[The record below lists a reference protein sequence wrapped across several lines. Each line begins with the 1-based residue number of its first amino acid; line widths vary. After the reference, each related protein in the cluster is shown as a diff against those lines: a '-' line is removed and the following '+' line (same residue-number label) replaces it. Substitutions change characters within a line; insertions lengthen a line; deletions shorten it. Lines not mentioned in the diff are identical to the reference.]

1 MKYSQFK
8 NILIIIG
15 FQLLIVGALFSQLKQ
30 SEIRKSFAFPLAH
43 PDSSY
48 QLEDRYIIKQTMN
61 VSIGSTQ
68 LLMGKDYIW
77 DSQNNKL
84 KLFEEAFEK
93 LKNNTDNQLY
103 VSYKVFPLTFKEKY
117 FRRQLITRTDSLRGT
132 IVQATES
139 APAFSIENIFSKE
152 LQANGSLTRGFT
164 VGSNRDMSLNSGFR
178 MQMSGK
184 LSEGVDVVAVLT
196 DENTPI
202 QPEGNTQTLQEI
214 DKVFIELKTKD
225 MSTTLGDFNISY
237 AGNEFSRI
245 NRKLQ
250 GGMGTAKY
258 DAGFSN
264 GNIILSGAVTKG
276 KFHTNQ
282 FTGIEGVQ
290 GPYRLV
296 GKNQERS
303 IIIIAGSERV
313 YVDGELMKRGD
324 NNDYIIDYALAEL
337 TFSSKKLVHGN
348 SRIVIDFEY
357 TDRQYSRNF
366 ISGKISSNFLKDRIS
381 LSTTFIREGDD
392 FDNPIDLTLSEND
405 KAMLRNAGDD
415 RFDAAQDGA
424 NFIGTGKGQYIRIDT
439 IIQAQPKIIYRF
451 APGDTA
457 AHYSVNFSYVGEG
470 RGDYAK
476 ISIGHFNFVGIG
488 SGNYLPVRF
497 LPLPQLQTIFDVD
510 VKSTITDE
518 LKLTGEAA
526 VSSFDAN
533 RFSKI
538 NDDDNR
544 GGAYKFGL
552 QYNPKDVKFGNINFG
567 TFDFKLIER
576 IVTRQFRSIDRMS
589 DVEFDRKW
597 NIFNATETDE
607 EITEGSLIYNPVKDL
622 AIGTGYGRMRRGNVF
637 NSDRLEGN
645 FSLNKV
651 SMPRFEYKI
660 ESINSEDKF
669 NDLKSN
675 WLRQIGGVEFS
686 KSYVTTYF
694 KYENEI
700 RKTYSMLTDSMK
712 KGSFSFQEYSPK
724 ILLGNIFNSSF
735 SVEYRWR
742 VDNLYSRKQIRKE
755 SNTLTQIYSLAMRPI
770 LNLSANIDVT
780 YRNRK
785 YTSEFKQIA
794 GGNSET
800 ILLRWFTRYAALNRG
815 VETDLLYDVATQKS
829 AKLERVFQRVEKGSG
844 SYIYIGDIDNN
855 GIATEDEF
863 RPTRFDGDYI
873 LLTLPSDNLTPVVD
887 LKSNLRFKLVPA
899 KFISNETLAGRI
911 SNMVSLETFLRI
923 EEKST
928 IPDQRKIYLLNLNS
942 FLSDSFTISGNR
954 GITQD
959 INILENDPAFSLRL
973 RYQERKGL
981 VQYAAATERSFNR
994 DRSVRLR
1001 WQLVKEISNQID
1013 YENKIN
1019 QVIASQENYRVRNI
1033 GSNFVISDWMY
1044 RPEPRFEFGFKIGL
1058 GKAKNKSTTHITNA
1072 DINTQGVRI
1081 IYSFKNRGIARVEF
1095 NREEV
1100 QITGATQN
1108 IPFELTAGR
1117 VLGKT
1122 WLWRLAFE
1130 YRVTS
1135 FIQTSIYYDGRK
1147 EAQLKINHQMR
1158 GEVRAFF

>member
-1 MKYSQFK
+1 MKNFQFK
-8 NILIIIG
+8 NIFILIG
-15 FQLLIVGALFSQLKQ
+15 FQLLISSSALSQIKQ
-30 SEIRKSFAFPLAH
+30 SETHKSFFFPLAH

-61 VSIGSTQ
+61 VYVGSIQLQLGS
-68 LLMGKDYIW
+68 DYIW
-77 DSQNNKL
+77 DFQNNKL
-84 KLFEEAFEK
+84 KLLNDTFEK
-93 LKNNTDNQLY
+93 IKNDSANQLY
-103 VSYKVFPLTFKEKY
+103 VSYKVYPLIFKEKY
-117 FRRQLITRTDSLRGT
+117 YRSKLITRTDSLKGK
-132 IVQATES
+132 IIQSPES
-139 APAFSIENIFSKE
+139 AFSIENIISKE

-184 LSEGVDVVAVLT
+184 LSEGVDVVAALT

-214 DKVFIELKTKD
+214 DKVFIELKTKNL
-225 MSTTLGDFNISY
+225 STTLGDFNISY
-237 AGNEFSRI
+237 DGNEFSRI

-264 GNIILSGAVTKG
+264 GEIIVSGAVTKG
-276 KFHTNQ
+276 KFNTNQ

-290 GPYRLV
+290 GPYRLL

-337 TFSSKKLVHGN
+337 TFSSRRLVHGN

-366 ISGKISSNFLKDRIS
+366 ISGKISSNFLRDRIS

-392 FDNPIDLTLSEND
+392 YDNPIDLTLSEND
-405 KAMLRNAGDD
+405 KAILRNAGDD
-415 RFDAAQDGA
+415 RFGAAQDGA
-424 NFIGTGKGQYIRIDT
+424 NFIGAGKGQYVRVDT
-439 IIQAQPKIIYRF
+439 IIQAHPKVIYRF
-451 APGDTA
+451 TPGDTA

-470 RGDYAK
+470 RGEYAK
-476 ISIGHFNFVGIG
+476 ISIGNFSFVGEG
-488 SGNYLPVRF
+488 SGSYMPVRF

-510 VKSTITDE
+510 VKSAVTDD

-544 GGAYKFGL
+544 GGAYKFSL
-552 QYNPKDVKFGNINFG
+552 QYNPKEVRFGSLYFG
-567 TFDFKLIER
+567 TFDFKLLER
-576 IVTRQFRSIDRMS
+576 IVTRQFQSMDRMS

-597 NIFNATETDE
+597 NLIQPAKTNE
-607 EITEGSLIYNPVKDL
+607 EITEGSLIYNPISEL
-622 AIGTGYGRMRRGNVF
+622 AIGTGYGRMRRGDLF

-645 FSLNKV
+645 ISFSKE
-651 SMPRFEYKI
+651 FQYKI

-669 NDLKSN
+669 IDSRSN
-675 WLRQIGGVEFS
+675 WLRQMGGVEFS
-686 KSYVTTYF
+686 KSNFTTNF

-700 RKTYSMLTDSMK
+700 RKAFSMQTDTMK
-712 KGSFSFQEYSPK
+712 AGSFSFQEYSPK
-724 ILLGNIFNSSF
+724 ILLRNILNSSF
-735 SVEYRWR
+735 SVEYKWR
-742 VDNLYSRKQIRKE
+742 VDNLFSRKQIRKE
-755 SNTLTQIYSLAMRPI
+755 SNTLTQIYSAALRPI
-770 LNLSANIDVT
+770 SNLSANVDVT
-780 YRNRK
+780 YRKRI
-785 YTSEFKQIA
+785 YTEEFKRQA
-794 GGNSET
+794 GGNNET

-815 VETDLLYDVATQKS
+815 VETDLLYDVSTQKS
-829 AKLERVFQRVEKGSG
+829 AKLERVFQRVDKGSG
-844 SYIYIGDIDNN
+844 SYIYIGDIDSN

-873 LLTLPSDNLTPVVD
+873 LLTVPSDKLTPVVD
-887 LKSNLRFKLVPA
+887 LKANWRLKLVPA
-899 KFISNETLAGRI
+899 KFISNENLAGRI

-928 IPDQRKIYLLNLNS
+928 IQDQQKIYLLNLNS
-942 FLSDSFTISGNR
+942 FLNDAFTISGNR

-959 INILENDPAFSLRL
+959 INLLENDPTFSMRL

-981 VQYAAATERSFNR
+981 IQYAAATERSFNR
-994 DRSVRLR
+994 DRSIRLR

-1013 YENKIN
+1013 YENKFN

-1033 GSNFVISDWMY
+1033 RSNFVTSDWTY
-1044 RPEPRFEFGFKIGL
+1044 RPEPKFEFGFKIGL
-1058 GKAKNKSTTHITNA
+1058 GKTENRSILITTA
-1072 DINTQGVRI
+1072 DINTQGARI
-1081 IYSFKNRGIARVEF
+1081 IYSIKDRGLARVEF

-1100 QITGATQN
+1100 QIIGAVQN
-1108 IPFELTAGR
+1108 LPFELTGGR

-1122 WLWRLAFE
+1122 WLWRLALE
-1130 YRVTS
+1130 YRITS

-1147 EAQLKINHQMR
+1147 EAKLKTNHQMR

>member
-1 MKYSQFK
+1 MQ
-8 NILIIIG
+8 
-15 FQLLIVGALFSQLKQ
+15 
-30 SEIRKSFAFPLAH
+30 KSFTFPLAH

-48 QLEDRYIIKQTMN
+48 QLEDRYIIKETMD
-61 VSIGSTQ
+61 VYVESTQ
-68 LLMGKDYIW
+68 LLLGKDYIW
-77 DSQNNKL
+77 DFQNNKL
-84 KLFEEAFEK
+84 KLLAETFEK
-93 LKNNTDNQLY
+93 INKNADDKLF
-103 VSYKVFPLTFKEKY
+103 VSYKIYPLTFKEKY
-117 FRRQLITRTDSLRGT
+117 YRRALITRNDSLRGKL
-132 IVQATES
+132 VQSIES
-139 APAFSIENIFSKE
+139 ASAFSIENIFSKE

-184 LSEGVDVVAVLT
+184 LSEGVDVVAALT

-214 DKVFIELKTKD
+214 DKIFIELKTKNL
-225 MSTTLGDFNISY
+225 STTLGDFNISY
-237 AGNEFSRI
+237 DGNEFSRI

-264 GNIILSGAVTKG
+264 GNIVMSGAVTKG
-276 KFHTNQ
+276 KFNTNQ
-282 FTGIEGVQ
+282 FIGIEGVQ
-290 GPYRLV
+290 GPYRLL
-296 GKNQERS
+296 GKNRERA

-348 SRIVIDFEY
+348 SRIVVDFEY
-357 TDRQYSRNF
+357 TDRQYTRNF
-366 ISGKISSNFLKDRIS
+366 ISGKNSSNFLRNKIS
-381 LSTTFIREGDD
+381 LATTFIREGDD
-392 FDNPIDLTLSEND
+392 YDNPIDLSLSEND
-405 KAMLRNAGDD
+405 KAILRNAGDD
-415 RFDAAQDGA
+415 RFAAVQDGA
-424 NFIGTGKGQYIRIDT
+424 NFIGSGKGQYIRVDT
-439 IIQAQPKIIYRF
+439 IIQAHPKHIFRYS
-451 APGDTA
+451 PGDSA

-470 RGDYAK
+470 RGEYAK
-476 ISIGHFNFVGIG
+476 ISIGNFNFVGEGLG
-488 SGNYLPVRF
+488 SYMPIRF
-497 LPLPQLQTIFDVD
+497 LPLPQIQTIFDVD
-510 VKSTITDE
+510 IKSAVTDE

-526 VSSFDAN
+526 LSSFDAN

-538 NDDDNR
+538 NDVDNR
-544 GGAYKFGL
+544 GGAYKFSL
-552 QYNPKDVKFGNINFG
+552 QYNPKELKFGGLNFG
-567 TFDFKLIER
+567 RFDFKILER
-576 IVTRQFRSIDRMS
+576 IVTSQFQSIDRMS

-597 NIFNATETDE
+597 NLIQSAKTNE
-607 EITEGSLIYNPVKDL
+607 EITEGSLIYNPINEF
-622 AIGTGYGRMRRGNVF
+622 AIGTGYGRMRRGDLF
-637 NSDRLEGN
+637 TSDRLEGN
-645 FSLNKV
+645 ISLSKV
-651 SMPRFEYKI
+651 SMPQFQYKI
-660 ESINSEDKF
+660 ESINSEDKYI
-669 NDLKSN
+669 DSRSN

-686 KSYVTTYF
+686 KSNFTTNF

-700 RKTYSMLTDSMK
+700 RKAFSMQTDTLK
-712 KGSFSFQEYSPK
+712 VGSFSFQEYSPK
-724 ILLGNIFNSSF
+724 ILLRNILNSLF
-735 SVEYRWR
+735 SVEYKWR
-742 VDNLYSRKQIRKE
+742 VDNLFSRKQIRKE
-755 SNTLTQIYSLAMRPI
+755 SNTLTQIYSAALRPI
-770 LNLSANIDVT
+770 SNLSANVDVT
-780 YRNRK
+780 YRKRI
-785 YTSEFKQIA
+785 YTEEFKSQA
-794 GGNSET
+794 GGNTET

-815 VETDLLYDVATQKS
+815 IETDLLYDVSTQKS
-829 AKLERVFQRVEKGSG
+829 AKLERVFQRVDKGSG
-844 SYIYIGDIDNN
+844 SYMYIGDIDSN

-873 LLTLPSDNLTPVVD
+873 SLTIPSDKLTPVVD
-887 LKSNLRFKLVPA
+887 LKANWRLKLVPA
-899 KFISNETLAGRI
+899 KFISNETLAGRV
-911 SNMVSLETFLRI
+911 SNMISLETFLRI

-959 INILENDPAFSLRL
+959 INILENDPAFSIRL

-981 VQYAAATERSFNR
+981 IQYAAATERSFNR

-1058 GKAKNKSTTHITNA
+1058 GKAENKSTTHITTA
-1072 DINTQGVRI
+1072 DINTQGMRI
-1081 IYSFKNRGIARVEF
+1081 IYSIKDRGLARFEF

-1100 QITGATQN
+1100 QIIGATQN

-1122 WLWRLAFE
+1122 WLWRLAVE

-1147 EAQLKINHQMR
+1147 EANLKTNHQMR